1 MANGFRTEFQS
12 ISDLLAGLG
21 FEMSALTQPGTLY
34 GFGQG
39 QRFEGFDEFFSP
51 FDIQGFE
58 SAQNSLRELETN
70 LLSNVSQ
77 QFSQQSQD
85 LRQRFSGTMDD
96 IRNQS
101 GRTGLVSGAQDRQRR
116 MAQRV
121 GMQEQSGLVAS
132 RESGMQSVQENIG
145 RQLGQLEGT
154 LLDFLGNQA
163 QTALQIRSLDI
174 DESSPN
180 TGAMMQPGVIGSGSG
195 QQLLSNLQN
204 NIISSFGNF
213 GGGVY

>member
-1 MANGFRTEFQS
+1 
-12 ISDLLAGLG
+12 
-21 FEMSALTQPGTLY
+21 
-34 GFGQG
+34 
-39 QRFEGFDEFFSP
+39 
-51 FDIQGFE
+51 
-58 SAQNSLRELETN
+58 
-70 LLSNVSQ
+70 
-77 QFSQQSQD
+77 
-85 LRQRFSGTMDD
+85 
-96 IRNQS
+96 
-101 GRTGLVSGAQDRQRR
+101 
-116 MAQRV
+116 
-121 GMQEQSGLVAS
+121 
-132 RESGMQSVQENIG
+132 MQSVQENIG